1 MRRRKVSPRTRDQLI
16 QIYLH
21 MGSDVSAAS
30 CLEHGVNSKYAASE
44 ASSMGLSRP
53 IWRAGNRYK
62 NNHVEYS
69 TRSQNDP
76 RWELAIERGAVVA
89 A

>member
-1 MRRRKVSPRTRDQLI
+1 LQV
-16 QIYLH
+16 YLH
-21 MGSDVSAAS
+21 MGHDVSAAL
-30 CLEHGVNSKYAASE
+30 CLEYGVNPKYAASE

-69 TRSQNDP
+69 TRSLNDP
-76 RWELAIERGAVVA
+76 RWELARARGPVVA